1 VGTGTIGKLTTTE
14 MTEMMIEARHVPAAM
29 PRAQVQP
36 GPKRLAVRGLQALN
50 DRGVLALR
58 GVSLRWYASEIV
70 GIAGVSGNGQ
80 RELVEILARA
90 ARASSWYDRGR
101 GTGV

>member
-1 VGTGTIGKLTTTE
+1 VLRRGQFVGTGTVGQRTKTG
-14 MTEMMIEARHVPAAM
+14 MTEMMIGTRHVPAAM

-36 GPKRLAVRGLQALN
+36 GPQRLAVRGLQALS

-58 GVSLRWYASEIV
+58 DVNLTLHASEIV

-80 RELVEILARA
+80 RELVEILAGQRTPVA
-90 ARASSWYDRGR
+90 GA
-101 GTGV
+101 